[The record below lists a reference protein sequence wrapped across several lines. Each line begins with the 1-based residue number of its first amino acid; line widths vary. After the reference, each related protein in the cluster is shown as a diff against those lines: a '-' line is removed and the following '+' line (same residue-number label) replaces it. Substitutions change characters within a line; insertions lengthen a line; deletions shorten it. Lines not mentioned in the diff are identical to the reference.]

1 MMCSLARK
9 LKREGCDVSRASDH
23 TTAGQARNAL
33 PPPLPGR
40 GQVMWSPFTGAK
52 TPYKDHP
59 EDVGTHVLDAYA
71 LLCNANRRGIQVPS
85 DVVSTITQARAAAK
99 AGTLEGELETKF
111 WNAYGLRSWRRPLPP
126 ASVRHKNTSRSKD
139 QEVQWLRRC
148 PLQRLYKF
156 ILDHDKIF
164 HSCNYLIFLLFL

>member
-1 MMCSLARK
+1 
-9 LKREGCDVSRASDH
+9 
-23 TTAGQARNAL
+23 
-33 PPPLPGR
+33 
-40 GQVMWSPFTGAK
+40 MWSPFTGAK

-111 WNAYGLRSWRRPLPP
+111 WNAYGLLSSSIEALWYSPEYKIIVLSTTYVNRLTLQYPEKRVQRCARLLRSH
-126 ASVRHKNTSRSKD
+126 STS
-139 QEVQWLRRC
+139 
-148 PLQRLYKF
+148 PM
-156 ILDHDKIF
+156 
-164 HSCNYLIFLLFL
+164 